1 MHLFFLV
8 PRAWIINILCGLSET
23 CGSLLV
29 SYAYVAIESIDCILL
44 SLSAQ
49 NVILLTSSVN
59 SLCFSILNLCYEFNI
74 NLLGFFLILWDYLWD
89 YPTRFFVSF
98 FFLIHLSLM
107 QLLFWFFHLVND
119 LSFLFLIWS
128 TKSFSVST

>member
-1 MHLFFLV
+1 MHLFFLI
-8 PRAWIINILCGLSET
+8 PRAWIINILGGLSET

-74 NLLGFFLILWDYLWD
+74 NLLGFF
-89 YPTRFFVSF
+89 
-98 FFLIHLSLM
+98 
-107 QLLFWFFHLVND
+107 
-119 LSFLFLIWS
+119 
-128 TKSFSVST
+128 

>member
-59 SLCFSILNLCYEFNI
+59 SPCFSILNLCYEFNI

-89 YPTRFFVSF
+89 YPTHFFVSF

-119 LSFLFLIWS
+119 LSFLFIIWS